1 MSRSEKRPSA
11 RSGGSLQDVEQFW
24 GAALPP
30 AFTHLYTQFATPFLA
45 PCEFFALETMAEGQ
59 GREFGMLP
67 SFLPFGRAVDEGGLY
82 GFYRTPHNLDGAW
95 PILYWDTDEMFLEP
109 VSSDFEAFLRRCVLV
124 GRYETEIQG
133 TEAADGGSEDEGTR
147 KIVRGMNLP
156 PALLSGSLPR
166 NDSELYERLAA
177 LDPQDA
183 QSLCHLGCAWRSRG
197 DDERALDFFHRASE
211 AAPWFGDPTYLVAD
225 VYRERRNFARAV
237 QEWWA
242 VVQCLLPLCTRT
254 WEWDLGEEHPEADI
268 YEVAADGLSQFEV
281 EAMPEMKADP
291 LWSAVVQEDP
301 YDPNVRERL
310 GQALLKQGNLHDA
323 EREILNA
330 LSLCGSERGK
340 QPERLY
346 DALINLYAQQG
357 RSHDAA
363 LARHDR
369 ALPRPTV

>member
-1 MSRSEKRPSA
+1 MSRRDKQSSSRA
-11 RSGGSLQDVEQFW
+11 GGSLQDVEQFW
-24 GAALPP
+24 GTGLPP
-30 AFTHLYTQFATPFLA
+30 AFTHLYTQFTAPFLA
-45 PCEFFALETMAEGQ
+45 PCEFFALEALAEGQ
-59 GREFGMLP
+59 GREFGILP

-82 GFYRTPHNLDGAW
+82 GFYRTPHNLDSAW
-95 PILYWDTDEMFLEP
+95 PVLYWDTDEMYLEP
-109 VSSDFEAFLRRCVLV
+109 VASDFEAFLRRCVLV
-124 GRYETEIQG
+124 GRYETEMQG
-133 TEAADGGSEDEGTR
+133 TDGEGSSADEATR

-156 PALLSGSLPR
+156 PALLTGSLPR

-183 QSLCHLGCAWRSRG
+183 QSLCQLGCAQRSRS

-211 AAPWFGDPTYLVAD
+211 AAPWFGDPCYLVAD

-254 WEWDLGEEHPEADI
+254 WEWDLGDDHPEADI
-268 YEVAADGLSQFEV
+268 YEVAADGLSQFEQ
-281 EAMPEMKADP
+281 EATPEMRADP
-291 LWSAVVQEDP
+291 LWSAVVQQDP
-301 YDPNVRERL
+301 YDPDVRERL
-310 GQALLKQGNLHDA
+310 GQALLKQGNPGGA

-346 DALINLYAQQG
+346 EALIGLYSQQD
-357 RSHDAA
+357 RPHDAA

-369 ALPRPTV
+369 ALPRPNV

>member
-1 MSRSEKRPSA
+1 MSRSDKRPSP
-11 RSGGSLQDVEQFW
+11 RTGGSLQDVERFW
-24 GAALPP
+24 GTALPP
-30 AFTHLYTQFATPFLA
+30 AFAHLYTQFAAPFLA
-45 PCEFFALETMAEGQ
+45 PCEFFALEAMAEGH

-95 PILYWDTDEMFLEP
+95 PVLYWDTDEMFLEP
-109 VSSDFEAFLRRCVLV
+109 VSSDFEAFLRRCVVV

-133 TEAADGGSEDEGTR
+133 TEADGDGGDESTR

-156 PALLSGSLPR
+156 PALLTGPLPR

-197 DDERALDFFHRASE
+197 DSERALDFFHRASE

-225 VYRERRNFARAV
+225 VYRERGNFPRAV
-237 QEWWA
+237 EEWWA

-268 YEVAADGLSQFEV
+268 YEVAADGLSQAEK
-281 EAMPEMKADP
+281 AATPEMKADP
-291 LWSAVVQEDP
+291 LWTAVVQQDP
-301 YDPNVRERL
+301 YDPDVRERL
-310 GQALLKQGNLHDA
+310 AQALVKQENLFGA
-323 EREILNA
+323 ERELLNA

-346 DALINLYAQQG
+346 DALLSLYAKQS
-357 RSHDAA
+357 RTPDAA

-369 ALPRPTV
+369 ALPRSAV

>member
-1 MSRSEKRPSA
+1 MSRSDKRPSPRA
-11 RSGGSLQDVEQFW
+11 GGSPPDVEQFW
-24 GAALPP
+24 GTGLPS

-45 PCEFFALETMAEGQ
+45 PCEFFALEAIARGQ

-82 GFYRTPHNLDGAW
+82 GFYRTPNNMEGAW
-95 PILYWDTDEMFLEP
+95 PILYWDTEEMYLEP
-109 VSSDFEAFLRRCVLV
+109 VASDFEAFLRRCVLV
-124 GRYETEIQG
+124 GRYETELQG
-133 TEAADGGSEDEGTR
+133 AEEDGVGGDENTQ

-156 PALLSGSLPR
+156 PALLTGSLPR

-177 LDPQDA
+177 LDSQDA
-183 QSLCHLGCAWRSRG
+183 QSLCHLGCARRSRG

-225 VYRERRNFARAV
+225 VYRERRDFARAV

-242 VVQCLLPLCTRT
+242 TVQCLLPLCTRT
-254 WEWDLGEEHPEADI
+254 WEWDLGDDHPEADI
-268 YEVAADGLSQFEV
+268 YEVAADGLSQFEK
-281 EAMPEMKADP
+281 EATAEMKADP
-291 LWSAVVQEDP
+291 LWSAVVQQDP
-301 YDPNVRERL
+301 YDPDVRERL
-310 GQALLKQGNLHDA
+310 GQTLLKEGNLPGA

-330 LSLCGSERGK
+330 LALCGSERGK

-346 DALINLYAQQG
+346 DALIDLYTRQN
-357 RSHDAA
+357 RPHDAA